1 MVLTD
6 DQKALQQ
13 TARRFARERLLPD
26 YQQRE
31 RIGTLDRA
39 LIKEMGQLGLL
50 GMDLPE
56 ALGGM
61 GADAV
66 TTGLIAEELA
76 YGDFNISAVPVG
88 ISLNA
93 AILIR
98 HAAPDI
104 VQEWVPRMTRG
115 DAVVGICLTEPRS
128 GSDASNLQLR
138 AWRVSHKSGDPAAT
152 TT

>member
-6 DQKALQQ
+6 DQKALQES
-13 TARRFARERLLPD
+13 ARRFARARLLPD
-26 YQQRE
+26 YQKRE
-31 RIGTLDRA
+31 KLGVLSRELVA
-39 LIKEMGQLGLL
+39 EMGSLGLL

-56 ALGGM
+56 QLGGM

-76 YGDFNISAVPVG
+76 YGDFNVSAVPVG

-98 HAAPDI
+98 HAQPGI
-104 VQEWVPRMTRG
+104 VQEWVPRIRR
-115 DAVVGICLTEPRS
+115 ARRWSRS
-128 GSDASNLQLR
+128 A
-138 AWRVSHKSGDPAAT
+138 
-152 TT
+152 